1 MKGKSVQNYTSPF
14 ELDGTKGLVW
24 LLREGMMQS
33 EELAL
38 KVFLESASIELG
50 RKSKDWS
57 EKEGGRASLLGK
69 EPRVGQ

>member
-1 MKGKSVQNYTSPF
+1 
-14 ELDGTKGLVW
+14 
-24 LLREGMMQS
+24 MQS

-69 EPRVGQ
+69 EPQVGQ